1 MDKILLATDLGE
13 GSRLA
18 FERACSLA
26 SSRAANLTI
35 VHAVPGSGDE
45 PTTPDADL
53 DTLRSRIVGMAEEMA
68 PAAAE
73 VAVHISTQ
81 SPEDAILAVAE
92 EWTPDLILL
101 GSHGDPR
108 LRDAVLGT
116 TAIHVIRAAKAP
128 VLVVQGPGEGGY
140 QKIMAAIDVEEPQ
153 EGLLGLCASLVRNGE
168 IIALNAYDNRPLDIL
183 RSDATLADRRSA
195 QEARLQ
201 ALLDAIAPSV
211 DSGTRLKA
219 LAREGDV
226 MTVITDTAR
235 EIEPD
240 LIAIS
245 THGRTG
251 LSRIIHGSF
260 AEYVLL
266 WAPCDVLVMP
276 YARAKSDS

>member
-45 PTTPDADL
+45 PATPDVDL
-53 DTLRSRIVGMAEEMA
+53 DTIRVRIVGMAEEMA

-73 VAVHISTQ
+73 VAVHVSTQ
-81 SPEDAILAVAE
+81 SPQDAILAVAE

-128 VLVVQGPGEGGY
+128 VLVVQGHGEGAY
-140 QKIMAAIDVEEPQ
+140 RKVMAAIDVEEPQ
-153 EGLLGLCASLVRNGE
+153 EGLLALCAGLVRNGE

-195 QEARLQ
+195 QESRLQ
-201 ALLDAIAPSV
+201 ALLDAIASSV
-211 DSGTRLKA
+211 DGGTRLKA

-226 MTVITDTAR
+226 MTVITDTAK

-276 YARAKSDS
+276 YARVRSDS